1 MTIALRIAKVE
12 DDITYDFTRRIQTK
26 STRIA
31 NVEFKHSLAIGFKL
45 IGMIQYW
52 ATNLIIYIMKF
63 RRLLNDK
70 R

>member
-31 NVEFKHSLAIGFKL
+31 NVELKHSLTIGFKL